1 MRIRTGPV
9 PGSAADGITRGVLR
23 LMIDLGF
30 APLTEFKLTSNR
42 RVDVCALDRAGK
54 FVVVEVKSSLA
65 DFRTDAKWHEYLDY
79 CDFYYFAVAADFPR
93 DVLPDAH
100 GLIIADAYEAAI
112 VRPAVEAP
120 MNGARRRA
128 QTLRFARTGASR
140 LAGKGDPAG

>member
-42 RVDVCALDRAGK
+42 RVDVAALDRAGR

-65 DFRTDAKWHEYLDY
+65 DFRADGKWQEYLDY

-93 DVLPDAH
+93 DVLPEAH

-112 VRPAVEAP
+112 VRPAIESP
-120 MNGARRRA
+120 MNGTRRRA

-140 LAGKGDPAG
+140 LAGKGDPTG